1 MKGRAEIK
9 SEVGGMSDSSNIRM
23 EVQWLTQDLSV
34 LRDGFQMMT
43 LILLKL
49 A

>member
-1 MKGRAEIK
+1 MKGRAEIQ
-9 SEVGGMSDSSNIRM
+9 SEVGGMSDCSNIRM

-34 LRDGFQMMT
+34 LRDGFQVMT
-43 LILLKL
+43 LTPLKV